1 MRNRQTTQS
10 AARHTTFTNALMAF
24 KVPNKLADNGQQVR
38 YNQSIKSALSK
49 IHLNK
54 VVRKKIETK
63 ETGRVANARVQQIYR
78 HC

>member
-1 MRNRQTTQS
+1 MRSRQTTQS

-54 VVRKKIETK
+54 VLETK
-63 ETGRVANARVQQIYR
+63 ETGRVANARVQQIYH